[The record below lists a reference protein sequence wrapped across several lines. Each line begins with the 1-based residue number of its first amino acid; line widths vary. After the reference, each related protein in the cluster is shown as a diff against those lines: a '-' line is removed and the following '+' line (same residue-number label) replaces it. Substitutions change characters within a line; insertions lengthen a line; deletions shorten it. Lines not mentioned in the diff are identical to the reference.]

1 MFVVNPEQ
9 KFFICIYRYIIPCYT
24 IYEEV
29 IHIKTRIF
37 QIRKDSG
44 LTQTEF
50 GSEIGAS
57 RAMIASYES
66 GKVVPD
72 KTTRLLLCEK
82 FNVNEQW
89 LETGEGLPYR
99 EGLIPG
105 LVHALSIMPDVRAM
119 LEEKLPKVS
128 DDSWRKMNEALK
140 AFLDDLN

>member
-1 MFVVNPEQ
+1 M
-9 KFFICIYRYIIPCYT
+9 KDR
-24 IYEEV
+24 
-29 IHIKTRIF
+29 IKR
-37 QIRKDSG
+37 IRKDMKLNQTDFG
-44 LTQTEF
+44 L
-50 GSEIGAS
+50 EIGATQK
-57 RAMIASYES
+57 MITTYET
-66 GKVVPD
+66 GAVIPD
-72 KTTRLLLCEK
+72 KAMRLLICEK

-105 LVHALSIMPDVRAM
+105 LVHALSVMPDVRAM